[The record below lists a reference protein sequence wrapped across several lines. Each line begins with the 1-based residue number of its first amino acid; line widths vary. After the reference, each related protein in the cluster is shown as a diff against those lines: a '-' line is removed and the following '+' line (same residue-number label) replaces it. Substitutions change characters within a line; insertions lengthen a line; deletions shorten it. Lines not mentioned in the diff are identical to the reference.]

1 MDINPLEHVKTVTKI
16 RDRELEKLNTRNGE
30 SRESQINKNIT
41 KTDTKSRPIT
51 ESQIQKVV
59 EEANQKLTLANTKY
73 RLMYNKE
80 KGRFTVKV
88 FDKETNEEVGEIPS
102 ENVEK
107 LMDNIWEITGLI
119 IDKKVWNN
127 LSFKSVIQLV
137 IPSAAR
143 NLEESRRILRENN
156 AMNKGL

>member
-119 IDKKVWNN
+119 IDKKV
-127 LSFKSVIQLV
+127 
-137 IPSAAR
+137 
-143 NLEESRRILRENN
+143 
-156 AMNKGL
+156 